1 MRFPLVAAQVEA
13 DEVPATIHGKP
24 VRVDRVWR
32 QVRDG
37 LDRDR
42 LLPADDKRRRDLAKR
57 LDKPLDRNGW
67 RMFAAGCAWTV
78 ENGKATQRRNAEIQ
92 LVEAVARWTADVA
105 RRCASFRQPACRLCS
120 SATDG
125 GALSRAY
132 LVDLASGAERRA
144 LAWALR
150 DDGDRPLPAAR
161 CREAAAA
168 LTSVT
173 PASIEAA
180 P

>member
-1 MRFPLVAAQVEA
+1 MSAAYTDADRTVAGELARAYGRGKPSRHDLTTAREARRLLDAFPLVAAQVEA

-67 RMFAAGCAWTV
+67 RMFAAGCAHTI
-78 ENGKATQRRNAEIQ
+78 EHGKATQRRNAEIQ

-105 RRCASFRQPACRLCS
+105 ELLPERMAELRIIVDHGLSHPAPPPRK
-120 SATDG
+120 
-125 GALSRAY
+125 
-132 LVDLASGAERRA
+132 
-144 LAWALR
+144 
-150 DDGDRPLPAAR
+150 DGDK
-161 CREAAAA
+161 
-168 LTSVT
+168 
-173 PASIEAA
+173 
-180 P
+180 